1 MALDSMTFTSP
12 LRRRAVRTDLDF
24 ELLNAAVA
32 QFDQGN
38 HREAINGTLQ
48 HLFGKGEL
56 EPEGAPLSFVQGS
69 SRITL
74 RLAAGELS
82 ASVPLVAFAEGAKT
96 TAALR
101 FLLTRVSG
109 SGQLY
114 QPRLR
119 GDEVYLEWSEKV
131 SRVHPLKLIEILKR
145 MPLEA
150 DENDDWMVDEFNVSP
165 LAREPIASLSP
176 EELVQ
181 AEAVWLRHWSDV
193 EELMKEVQRKRSIFF
208 LNEVSSYATH
218 HLRAMLPIAGSLTAR
233 LNESDALFNDT
244 DVDPSK
250 RESTL
255 MKLAREMKQLPV
267 ATLHKNLGH
276 VEYAISPQTEG
287 SPRVLSNILD
297 NDDYFDTVQRLLSGG
312 KTMEAA
318 VAMFSTFSY
327 LLSRCSWSEDV
338 HSELVLGLTRASGK
352 SWREAANGLIA
363 QSRAIVERFCEGEP
377 EAGDGEEEDED
388 AGGDADEEAAS

>member
-1 MALDSMTFTSP
+1 MALDSMTFTPP
-12 LRRRAVRTDLDF
+12 LRRRAARTDLDF

-32 QFDQGN
+32 QFEQGN
-38 HREAINGTLQ
+38 HHAAINGTLE
-48 HLFGKGEL
+48 HLFGKGDL
-56 EPEGAPLSFVQGS
+56 DPSGAPLSFVQGS

-74 RLAAGELS
+74 RLVDGELR
-82 ASVPLVAFAEGAKT
+82 ASVPLIAFAEGAKT
-96 TAALR
+96 NAALR
-101 FLLTRVSG
+101 FLLTRISG

-165 LAREPIASLSP
+165 LAREPIASLSA
-176 EELVQ
+176 EELGR

-233 LNESDALFNDT
+233 LNESDAVFNDT
-244 DVDPSK
+244 DADPSK

-276 VEYAISPQTEG
+276 VEYAISPQAEG

-297 NDDYFDTVQRLLSGG
+297 NEDYFDTVQRLLSGG

-327 LLSRCSWSEDV
+327 LLSRCSWSEEV
-338 HSELVLGLTRASGK
+338 HAELVAGLSQASGK
-352 SWREAANGLIA
+352 GWREAANGLIA
-363 QSRAIVERFCEGEP
+363 QSRAIVERFCKDEPGASDGAGEGEG
-377 EAGDGEEEDED
+377 AGDDG
-388 AGGDADEEAAS
+388 EEAAS